1 MNLFAQAPKTISQIA
16 EALGLSVPSVH
27 THVREML
34 KSELLRAVV
43 QWEKTH
49 PAERY
54 YEPNF
59 PVMRETEFTELCSI
73 CDELAIKVATLLLK
87 NRRLLEKAFQQTALA
102 GRGWAFA
109 DVAQCVYVRVQ
120 RGARQ
125 QLEEE
130 AMLALP
136 KKHRNGIESVFW
148 AVQPEADIGE

>member
-87 NRRLLEKAFQQTALA
+87 KPATA
-102 GRGWAFA
+102 
-109 DVAQCVYVRVQ
+109 
-120 RGARQ
+120 
-125 QLEEE
+125 
-130 AMLALP
+130 
-136 KKHRNGIESVFW
+136 
-148 AVQPEADIGE
+148 